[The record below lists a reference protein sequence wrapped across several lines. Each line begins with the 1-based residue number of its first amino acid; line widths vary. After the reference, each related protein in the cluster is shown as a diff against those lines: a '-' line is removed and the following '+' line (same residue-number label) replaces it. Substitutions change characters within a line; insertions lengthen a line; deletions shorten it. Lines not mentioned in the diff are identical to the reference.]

1 MQKNKRRHKRFK
13 LDLIE
18 ISGKM
23 SLTDKVEIINISI
36 GGVALKADRRLNI
49 GKEYLI
55 KLGEKG
61 KSIDV
66 KGVIVRSELSGIEQK
81 ANGDQALIYTAGMM
95 FKNGQEGKIA
105 DFLSLIEQNI
115 KKEVPVTV
123 DRRIDVRFQIMTPQ
137 EKVLHYPAEFVVKEI
152 SLGGMRIHTTQTL
165 DIETRIPMDL
175 ALGADKSIT
184 FIGRV
189 ASFRKLDDKGQ
200 MHYEIGVEFTDVKDN
215 DRTML
220 KTFIDYLTI
229 MQSDDEEEQQQADG

>member
-1 MQKNKRRHKRFK
+1 MQKQNKRRHKRFK

-61 KSIDV
+61 KTIDV
-66 KGVIVRSELSGIEQK
+66 KGVIVRSELSGIEQR
-81 ANGDQALIYTAGMM
+81 ANGDQAVIYTAGMM
-95 FKNGQEGKIA
+95 FKEGQEGKIA
-105 DFLSLIEQNI
+105 DFLSLIEQSI
-115 KKEVPVTV
+115 QKEVPVTV
-123 DRRIDVRFQIMTPQ
+123 DRRIDVRFQIITPQ

-152 SLGGMRIHTTQTL
+152 SLGGMRIHTTQSL

-175 ALGADKSIT
+175 SLGADKSIT

-189 ASFRKLDDKGQ
+189 ASFRNLEGKEP
-200 MHYEIGVEFTDVKDN
+200 MHYEIGVEFTDIRDN

-229 MQSDDEEEQQQADG
+229 MAADDDEEDYPGG